1 MLRKL
6 PLRRRV
12 WLFLLALLT
21 LGGMCWA
28 DTFDLSDDIPLSQNT
43 VEQALQPE
51 EVNEQVLL
59 LLELSAQAVRVV
71 APVAPSAQDRK
82 STRLNSSHGYIS
94 YAVFC
99 LKKKK
104 QKTKRDL

>member
-1 MLRKL
+1 MFRTL

-71 APVAPSAQDRK
+71 APVAPSAHTLPVFGCLLSHLQSELLLYQRI
-82 STRLNSSHGYIS
+82 STYRI
-94 YAVFC
+94 
-99 LKKKK
+99 
-104 QKTKRDL
+104 

>member
-1 MLRKL
+1 MLRTL
-6 PLRRRV
+6 PLRRRA
-12 WLFLLALLT
+12 WLFLLALLI

-59 LLELSAQAVRVV
+59 LLELSAQAVRAV
-71 APVAPSAQDRK
+71 APVAPSAHTLPDFGCRLSHLQCALLLYQRI
-82 STRLNSSHGYIS
+82 STHRI
-94 YAVFC
+94 
-99 LKKKK
+99 
-104 QKTKRDL
+104 

>member
-1 MLRKL
+1 MFRTL

-12 WLFLLALLT
+12 WLFLLALLI

-71 APVAPSAQDRK
+71 APVPPEPPRLPVFGCFPSHLHSDLQLYRPF
-82 STRLNSSHGYIS
+82 STYRI
-94 YAVFC
+94 
-99 LKKKK
+99 
-104 QKTKRDL
+104 

>member
-51 EVNEQVLL
+51 EVTEQVLL
-59 LLELSAQAVRVV
+59 LLELRAQAVRVV
-71 APVAPSAQDRK
+71 APVPPGAHTLPVFGGILSPVQAEL
-82 STRLNSSHGYIS
+82 RLMQGVRHSRTAS
-94 YAVFC
+94 F
-99 LKKKK
+99 
-104 QKTKRDL
+104 